1 MEKGEITTS
10 GYDVVIIGSGCSGS
24 FVAWKLTKSGLSCLL
39 LEAGSYFHAETY
51 PRKEIDSNSKLYW
64 GGGIELNTEATIGLL
79 RPKVLGGG
87 SIVNQALLDR
97 FDDMAL
103 DSWTNE
109 SGIDFFNQKDLAPY
123 YDTVE
128 EHIASQE
135 IPAKF
140 RNRNA
145 EIFAEGFKNNG
156 FDCAPLVRAQ
166 KNCKYE
172 EGNDCIECLGGCRID
187 SKQSMPITVLKDA
200 IDKGL
205 TIVAD
210 FEAQNLM
217 VEQDVCRIK
226 GHFTN
231 GNYGEFSG
239 KKTILA
245 AGSIGN
251 SRLLLNSGFKHP
263 QIGQKFYTHPQHMV
277 LAMYD
282 EPVNSHKGAFQG
294 FKSNDPNFRKSGF
307 KLENVFAPPVAIAM
321 LLPGFGKKHQE
332 IMRNMSHLA
341 CIEVAIRDTNPGRI
355 TVNKNGRAIIKKFLN
370 KEDQRR
376 WDKGLHTI
384 KNIFNSTGAQKI
396 IPGNIPIGL
405 HLMGGCSI
413 GVDSNKSVVS
423 PDFKMYENDKIFIAD
438 SSLFPNAPGIN
449 PSFTIMALSL
459 KASESIEKD
468 F

>member
-1 MEKGEITTS
+1 MEKKAVKTS
-10 GYDVVIIGSGCSGS
+10 GYDVVIVGSGCSGS
-24 FVAWKLTKSGLSCLL
+24 FVAWKLTNSGLNCLL

-51 PRKEIDSNSKLYW
+51 PRKEIDSNSRLYW
-64 GGGIELNTEATIGLL
+64 GGGIELNTEATIGIL

-97 FDDMAL
+97 FDDLAL
-103 DSWTNE
+103 DSWINE

-123 YDTVE
+123 YDQVE
-128 EHIASQE
+128 AHIASQE
-135 IPAKF
+135 IPAEF

-145 EIFAEGFKNNG
+145 EIFAEGFQNNG

-172 EGNDCIECLGGCRID
+172 DGNDCIECLGGCRID
-187 SKQSMPITVLKDA
+187 SKQSMPVTILEESLE
-200 IDKGL
+200 KGL
-205 TIVAD
+205 EIVAD
-210 FEAQNLM
+210 FEAL
-217 VEQDVCRIK
+217 ELKIEKDICRIT
-226 GHFTN
+226 GQFTN
-231 GNYGEFSG
+231 GDLGEFSG
-239 KKTILA
+239 KKVVLA
-245 AGSIGN
+245 AGSVGN
-251 SRLLLNSGFKHP
+251 VRLLLNSGFKNP

-277 LAMYD
+277 LALYD
-282 EPVNSHKGAFQG
+282 EKVNSHKGAFQG

-341 CIEVAIRDTNPGRI
+341 CIEVAIRDTNPGKI

-370 KEDQRR
+370 KEDHRR
-376 WDKGLHTI
+376 WNKGLDAI
-384 KNIFNSTGAQKI
+384 NNIFNSTGAREI

-405 HLMGGCSI
+405 HLMGGCAIGLNSI
-413 GVDSNKSVVS
+413 TSVVS
-423 PDFKMYENDKIFIAD
+423 PNFKMYENENVYISD

-459 KASESIEKD
+459 KATESIEKD